1 MKKITFTLVFTMAL
15 TLIIAQPS
23 AFKYQAVVRDAGG
36 VVIANQAVAFRMS
49 IAQDSV
55 NGMAIYTED
64 HSTSTN
70 DFGLANMEIG
80 NGTSVLGTFDAID
93 WGAGDHYLEISLDVT
108 GGSNFI
114 LMGASQLLSVPYSN
128 HAKTAGSV
136 TGNVATNVFPPVA
149 TVENATNIGSFSA
162 TLNGIVNAQGF
173 SSSVVFEWGL
183 TTSYDSTTTAIQ
195 SPVTGS
201 DNVFVSADL
210 TGLQYATTYHYRIK
224 ATNAVNI
231 TYSEDI
237 TFTTD
242 ILLPQLT
249 TDTVTSI
256 MALSAVSGGN
266 ITYDG
271 GAAVTTR
278 GVCWSANPD
287 PTLNDSFTE
296 DGAGTG
302 SFISNIAGL
311 VPATTYYVRAYATN
325 SAGTAYG
332 NQRTFTTQNGIISL
346 TTADITN
353 VTATGATSGGN
364 ITNDGGTSVLQ
375 RGVCWSTSTN
385 PTLDDNYSQDSAG
398 HGTYTSEITGLNG
411 NTHYYVRAYA
421 TNAVGTVFGNEFMFF
436 TFDCGTLL
444 SDPDGNTYNTVL
456 IGNQCWM
463 KENLKTTSYSNA
475 SLIPNVTDSTAWL
488 NLTSGAYVWYDNDT
502 NWKDTYGA
510 LYNWYATVDTNGLCP
525 TGWHVP
531 TDNEWTALTTFI
543 GGTSSTNGNKLKSCR
558 QVNSPLGG
566 DCNTTVHPRWEQ
578 DNTHYGTDDY
588 GFSGLPGG
596 VRSDYGSFYGIGDY
610 GGWWSSTEFSSS
622 SAWGRGLF
630 YYYGYVGVYDYYKRN
645 GFSIRC
651 LRDN

>member
-1 MKKITFTLVFTMAL
+1 MKKSAITLVFAMAL
-15 TLIIAQPS
+15 TFIFAQPA
-23 AFKYQAVVRDAGG
+23 AFKYQTVVRDAGG
-36 VVIANQAVAFRMS
+36 VIIANQSVAFRMS
-49 IAQDSV
+49 IVQDSI
-55 NGMAIYTED
+55 NGMAIYAED
-64 HSTSTN
+64 HIVSTN
-70 DFGLANMEIG
+70 DFGLVNMEIG
-80 NGTSVLGTFDAID
+80 NGAPVMGAFDAID
-93 WGAGDHYLEISLDVT
+93 WGAGDHYLGISLDVT
-108 GGSNFI
+108 GGSNFVLI
-114 LMGASQLLSVPYSN
+114 GASQLLSVPYSN

-149 TVENATNIGSFSA
+149 TVENATDIGSFSA

-173 SSSVVFEWGL
+173 SSTVVFEWGL

-278 GVCWSANPD
+278 GVCWSTNPD
-287 PTLNDSFTE
+287 PTVNDSFTE

-302 SFISNIAGL
+302 PFISDITGL
-311 VPATTYYVRAYATN
+311 IPATTYYVRAYATN
-325 SAGTAYG
+325 SAGTGYG
-332 NQRTFTTQNGIISL
+332 DQRTFTTQDGIISL
-346 TTADITN
+346 TTANITN
-353 VTATGATSGGN
+353 VTATGAVGGGN
-364 ITNDGGTSVLQ
+364 ITNDGGASVIQ
-375 RGVCWSTSTN
+375 RGVCWSTGSN
-385 PTLDDNYSQDSAG
+385 PTLDDNYTLDG
-398 HGTYTSEITGLNG
+398 EGTGTYTSELSGLNG

-421 TNAVGTVFGNEFMFF
+421 TNAVGTVYGNEFMFF
-436 TFDCGTLL
+436 AFTCGTLL
-444 SDPDGNTYNTVL
+444 SDVDGNTYNSVL

-475 SLIPNVTDSTAWL
+475 ILIPNVIDSTAWL

-510 LYNWYATVDTNGLCP
+510 LYNWYATVDPNGLCP
-525 TGWHVP
+525 IGWHVP
-531 TDNEWTALTTFI
+531 GNNEWTALTTFI
-543 GGTSSTNGNKLKSCR
+543 GGVSTPNGNELKSCR

-566 DCNTTVHPRWEQ
+566 DCNTTEHPRWSEHS
-578 DNTHYGTDDY
+578 THYGTDDF
-588 GFSGLPGG
+588 GFSALPGG
-596 VRSDYGSFYGIGDY
+596 FRSINGPFDNMENFGH
-610 GGWWSSTEFSSS
+610 WWSTTQHSSTNS
-622 SAWGRGLF
+622 WGRTLGF
-630 YYYGYVGVYDYYKRN
+630 SYGYVAVGNYNKLN
-645 GFSIRC
+645 GFSVRC
-651 LRDN
+651 VRD